1 MTNGKERK
9 IRIGKLYE
17 VKTPAGPKI
26 HVKAI
31 RIDPK
36 EPYGFQAVIMRQGD
50 LVALSNACVAWDPK
64 KDRAG
69 EAECFVFHHDVI
81 KEVRGPYKK
90 GNRRKSHRQQD
101 NYNVVVT
108 KRRGRNVKREDSS

>member
-1 MTNGKERK
+1 M
-9 IRIGKLYE
+9 
-17 VKTPAGPKI
+17 KTPAGPKI

-31 RIDPK
+31 RADPK
-36 EPYGFQAVIMRQGD
+36 EPYGFFAVITRHQD
-50 LVALSNACVAWDPK
+50 LVALSKACVPWDPK
-64 KDRAG
+64 VDKPG

-90 GNRRKSHRQQD
+90 GRRKRKSQHQRD

-108 KRRGRNVKREDSS
+108 KRRGQNVKREDSS